1 MNPTGQSQ
9 FNQARIEWA
18 IRLKYSPMPQLDM
31 DILASHL
38 NAFRIGE
45 LRNIGKYWEVML
57 ERDAELG
64 TNSDK
69 RKSDASSLDWQVV
82 SDGSPEGDRHAAALQ
97 YFYDNLTASKA
108 LDQDSTGGTDEL
120 IYQTL
125 SALDNF
131 YSAHEILL
139 RVDNPSAKECT
150 AEFRHTPIWF
160 FEARRGYLG
169 YLKHIFDLYGVPC
182 VQGEWLT
189 AVNQGWMRSLCLIY
203 ALKAY
208 ALRDWSIFNARYGSG
223 FLDGVTDATYGDNQW
238 QQAQAAMEALA
249 NDGAALHNKGVEFK
263 FLEQGARNNT
273 PFHPMVEFCDAM
285 YAKCYRGI
293 DMATG
298 SRRSREGDGGSSGGS
313 QHVTGASVQKE
324 ESGIFLLRD
333 ARWVTGTFN
342 ERIDRPIIRY
352 LFATEPRAWFAL
364 MPPVDQN
371 ALEDLEVLQAL
382 VPMGLKVALKEIYK
396 RFRWAVPATDDPC
409 LVPAAPAVAPAGA
422 PVGTGA
428 TTAKAGSDKQPENPM
443 LKSPESTAQSPKST
457 DTKAGD
463 VVADLQE
470 VKPTGEAA
478 AARDDLDSPIGRG
491 ADPRFNPSL
500 RGPTIDQ
507 DALTTVNVRTG
518 GSPREDTRP
527 TGRFSQ
533 SPNPGVPDTTIDS
546 ASYWSRA
553 GLVAPSVGYS
563 LANSKLE
570 ELNARG
576 MGQSRA
582 ARGIKKAK
590 GKGQKEKGA
599 KGIALENDAVII
611 AALESLK
618 EEIKKV
624 KSGSATSQS

>member
-45 LRNIGKYWEVML
+45 LRNIGKYWEIML

-120 IYQTL
+120 IYQVL
-125 SALDNF
+125 SSLDNY

-139 RVDNPSAKECT
+139 RVDNPAAKECT

-189 AVNQGWMRSLCLIY
+189 AVNQGWMRSLSIIY
-203 ALKAY
+203 VLKNY

-223 FLDGVTDATYGDNQW
+223 FLEGITDATYGDNQW

-249 NDGAALHNKGVEFK
+249 NDGAALHNRGVEFK

-298 SRRSREGDGGSSGGS
+298 SRRSREGDGGGSSGSS

-409 LVPAAPAVAPAGA
+409 LSPPLVPTAPNAAPKEAAGGDTPPKPAG
-422 PVGTGA
+422 GTAREPDQQNNRNGH
-428 TTAKAGSDKQPENPM
+428 
-443 LKSPESTAQSPKST
+443 L
-457 DTKAGD
+457 AGD
-463 VVADLQE
+463 VVAKLQD
-470 VKPTGEAA
+470 VKPTSEAA
-478 AARDDLDSPIGRG
+478 QARDDLDSPIGRG

-500 RGPTIDQ
+500 NGPVADTDGM
-507 DALTTVNVRTG
+507 TTVTVKTG
-518 GSPREDTRP
+518 N
-527 TGRFSQ
+527 RFSQ
-533 SPNPGVPDTTIDS
+533 SPNPGMPDTQVDS
-546 ASYWSRA
+546 ASFWSRA
-553 GLVAPSVGYS
+553 GLAPRGADGQELPAPSLGYALPNER
-563 LANSKLE
+563 LADLD
-570 ELNARG
+570 LRG
-576 MGQSRA
+576 MGKSRA
-582 ARGIKKAK
+582 AK
-590 GKGQKEKGA
+590 GLRKSIGTRRVQE
-599 KGIALENDAVII
+599 ISLENSAIV
-611 AALESLK
+611 AALEDLK
-618 EEIKKV
+618 ETIQQA
-624 KSGSATSQS
+624 KS